1 MRKDLIP
8 KFHEDLFI
16 CAQCAYCTTIC
27 EASAFTLW
35 ESSAPRGRMFAL
47 KEMISG
53 RLDSGPKILDELSD
67 SAFKCTLCG
76 RCEAVCQTDIKLR
89 DLWLD
94 LRTELVNRGH
104 FPKKLS
110 LMRNGIEE
118 TGNVANYPNNERA
131 SWADFL
137 PDLPEEGLVKE
148 KAEIVYFVGC
158 MSSFSPAISSIPESF
173 AQILLQA
180 NIDFTIMGEK
190 EMCCTYPLIVGGF
203 GQDEQLVQSLRKKN
217 VEAVKS
223 TGAKMMVFTC
233 PSCYLTWK
241 EEYVEQFELDIE
253 LHHSTQFLRDLIKEG
268 RLKINKTNEKVSYH
282 DPCDL
287 GRNSEEY
294 KAPREI
300 LKMIGADLREVDKN
314 KNVAYCCGG
323 GGDVEVY
330 DPDLSTQMSSVA
342 ANAFDKTGADI
353 TITACQQC
361 KRTFQNT
368 AKTIKSKMKYHD
380 ISEFVLDNLS

>member
-1 MRKDLIP
+1 
-8 KFHEDLFI
+8 
-16 CAQCAYCTTIC
+16 
-27 EASAFTLW
+27 
-35 ESSAPRGRMFAL
+35 MFAL

-53 RLDSGPKILDELSD
+53 RLDSESKILDELSD

-76 RCEAVCQTDIKLR
+76 RCEAVCQTNIKLR

-94 LRTELVNRGH
+94 LRTELVKSGH
-104 FPKKLS
+104 FPKKLT
-110 LMRNGIEE
+110 LMRNGIEK

-137 PDLPEEGLVKE
+137 PDLPDEGLEKE

-173 AQILLQA
+173 AQLLLLA
-180 NIDFTIMGEK
+180 KVDFTIMGEK

-203 GQDEQLVQSLRKKN
+203 GQDKELVQSLRKKN

-223 TGAKMMVFTC
+223 TGAKAMIFTC

-253 LHHSTQFLRDLIKEG
+253 LHHSTHFLRDLIKDG
-268 RLKINKTNEKVSYH
+268 NLKLNKTNEKVSYH

-287 GRNSEEY
+287 GRNSKEY
-294 KAPREI
+294 DAPREI
-300 LKMIGADLREVDKN
+300 IKMMGAQLIEASSSRD
-314 KNVAYCCGG
+314 VAYCCGG

-330 DPDLSTQMSSVA
+330 DPDLSVNMSSIA
-342 ANAFDKTGADI
+342 AKAFDATGA
-353 TITACQQC
+353 TTTLTACQQC
-361 KRTFQNT
+361 KRTFQGT
-368 AKTIKSKMKYHD
+368 AKKIESKMKYMD